1 MRENDATIRAQ
12 MCRKFNNECGA
23 SINEFGGVVIDE
35 ISFIDTPIFGHVDRA
50 LSILLESTDSNT
62 LCGGI
67 PLLLAGDNHQKPPP
81 GGIPWYQYMV
91 KVAAKEEDDP
101 FVLGV
106 SSSKQCGLRV
116 LRAAKRVNL
125 TRLMR
130 AKDDP
135 AFIGFQLRMRQ
146 TELLHPIPDA
156 FIDSLGPVS
165 RKDLQEDAAWHFA
178 PIGVLSHVERDYIN
192 YRQLHAFAKAFGLPV
207 IRWKRELVD
216 GAAMDQRIKED
227 IYAHEPNLWSY
238 FVEGAPTLLV
248 MDTISSVRMLVNGS
262 PGLLDSLTITDGDD
276 LTSLRMA
283 YEVGYNE
290 NMTSLLFPPLAVNI
304 VCGGTDDLPML
315 WHEVINVTNT
325 STQTVTH
332 LLCIHP
338 HAPLGSFTKP
348 IGVNPTNGQRPA
360 RYQ

>member
-1 MRENDATIRAQ
+1 
-12 MCRKFNNECGA
+12 MCRKFDNECGA

-50 LSILLESTDSNT
+50 FSILLECTDLNT

-67 PLLLAGDNHQKPPP
+67 PMLLAGDNHQKPPP
-81 GGIPWYQYMV
+81 GGMPWYQYMV
-91 KVAAKEEDDP
+91 KVAASEEENP
-101 FVLGV
+101 FALGV
-106 SSSKQCGLRV
+106 SYSKQRGLRV
-116 LRAAKRVNL
+116 LQAAKRVDL

-146 TELLHPIPDA
+146 TELLHPIPDE
-156 FIDSLGPVS
+156 FLDSLRTVS
-165 RKDLQEDAAWHFA
+165 RQDLQEDAAWHFA

-216 GAAMDQRIKED
+216 GAALDQKVKED
-227 IYAHEPNLWSY
+227 IYEHEPNLWSY
-238 FVEGAPTLLV
+238 FVEGAPALLV

-262 PGLLDSLTITDGDD
+262 PGLLESLTIKDDDD
-276 LTSLRMA
+276 LIRIRMA
-283 YEVGYNE
+283 YEEGYNE
-290 NMTSLLFPPLAVNI
+290 SMTSLLFPPLAVNI

-315 WHEVINVTNT
+315 WHEVINVTNNSPKQYHT
-325 STQTVTH
+325 YYVYIPMH
-332 LLCIHP
+332 H
-338 HAPLGSFTKP
+338 
-348 IGVNPTNGQRPA
+348 
-360 RYQ
+360 

>member
-1 MRENDATIRAQ
+1 M
-12 MCRKFNNECGA
+12 
-23 SINEFGGVVIDE
+23 
-35 ISFIDTPIFGHVDRA
+35 
-50 LSILLESTDSNT
+50 
-62 LCGGI
+62 
-67 PLLLAGDNHQKPPP
+67 LLAGDNHQKPPP
-81 GGIPWYQYMV
+81 GGMPWYQYMV
-91 KVAAKEEDDP
+91 KVAASEEENP
-101 FVLGV
+101 FALGV
-106 SSSKQCGLRV
+106 SYSKQRGLRV
-116 LRAAKRVNL
+116 LQAAKRVDL

-216 GAAMDQRIKED
+216 GAALDHKVKED
-227 IYAHEPNLWSY
+227 IYEHEPNLWSY

-283 YEVGYNE
+283 YEGGYNE

-315 WHEVINVTNT
+315 WHEVINVTNN
-325 STQTVTH
+325 SPKQ
-332 LLCIHP
+332 
-338 HAPLGSFTKP
+338 
-348 IGVNPTNGQRPA
+348 
-360 RYQ
+360 